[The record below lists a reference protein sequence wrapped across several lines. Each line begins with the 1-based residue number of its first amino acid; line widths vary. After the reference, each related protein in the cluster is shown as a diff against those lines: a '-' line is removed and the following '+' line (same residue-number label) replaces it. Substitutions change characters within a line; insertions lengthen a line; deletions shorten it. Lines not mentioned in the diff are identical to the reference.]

1 MSHVTVLHLRLQRV
15 AAASAAWTGTVAR
28 VDPGGA
34 DDRTVRERIAAVEIA
49 VGAVLVVLV
58 ALGGAYFAWRP
69 GSGTVDGWFFDL
81 FPSTKNGVFTSVTA
95 LRQPWFVIAG
105 SVVACRGHRHPRP
118 APRPRLSRR
127 PTGRARGRR
136 ARRQATRGS
145 DARGDALVPVRVDGR
160 RGSPRVRGGARD
172 PSGLEAGLAG
182 GRVAVR
188 ALDDLRGRGDR
199 LALPD
204 RCLRRSRT
212 RGRHRA
218 PRRRARP
225 ADGRRA
231 GRFQG
236 HRRRSARVRA
246 DPLGF
251 CSGLVGRR

>member
-105 SVVACRGHRHPRP
+105 SVVACAVTVTRDLPRALACLVGPP
-118 APRPRLSRR
+118 AALVAAELVAKPLVGRTLGGTLSYPSGSTVGAAALACAVVLATPPAWRLVSLVVGSLYALWMTSAVVAIGWHYPTDAFAGLALGVGTVLLADGLASR
-127 PTGRARGRR
+127 TA
-136 ARRQATRGS
+136 
-145 DARGDALVPVRVDGR
+145 DALAAFRAT
-160 RGSPRVRGGARD
+160 GGAR
-172 PSGLEAGLAG
+172 
-182 GRVAVR
+182 
-188 ALDDLRGRGDR
+188 
-199 LALPD
+199 
-204 RCLRRSRT
+204 SR
-212 RGRHRA
+212 
-218 PRRRARP
+218 
-225 ADGRRA
+225 
-231 GRFQG
+231 QG
-236 HRRRSARVRA
+236 
-246 DPLGF
+246 
-251 CSGLVGRR
+251 